1 MFSERIMKI
10 KFGVL
15 LLSFVIIFT
24 CVLLGFGCKKE
35 DKPTPDGPQE
45 EMLAVDYRV
54 SNDGTYAVVS
64 GLKGK
69 ATEGEQFCVTIDEI
83 YSGKPVIE
91 VEKNAFENREEIY
104 ELLVSERIRKIGE
117 SAFFNCANL
126 TKLYLGNALTTIGNS
141 AFQGCVSLD
150 FVDIPSGVTA
160 IGEYAFS
167 GCKGIVRLSFAQ
179 NSRLFTIKNSA
190 FFMCEGMTTIYL
202 PNSVETIGAYAFGG
216 CTSLVAVVI
225 GNGTKSIGEG
235 AFYGCDAL
243 KYVFYEESEG
253 NWENITVGEKDN
265 ESLFSA
271 TVCFYSEE
279 EPEENEDGTAYL
291 GNFWH
296 YVNGSPEIW
305 TK

>member
-1 MFSERIMKI
+1 MKI

-24 CVLLGFGCKKE
+24 CALLGFGCKKE
-35 DKPTPDGPQE
+35 DKPVPVDPQE

-64 GLKGK
+64 GLKGNAK
-69 ATEGEQFCVTIDEI
+69 EGEQFSVVIDEF
-83 YSGKPVIE
+83 YSGKAVVE
-91 VEKNAFENREEIY
+91 VKNDAFKNREEVY
-104 ELLVSERIRKIGE
+104 DLVISERIREIGD
-117 SAFFNCANL
+117 SAFYGCKNL
-126 TKLYLGNALTTIGNS
+126 SKVYLGNALITVGES
-141 AFQGCVSLD
+141 AFQGCESLNII
-150 FVDIPSGVTA
+150 DIPSSVKV
-160 IGEYAFS
+160 IRDYAFS
-167 GCKGIVRLSFAQ
+167 NCTDLIKVGFSGDSKLSE
-179 NSRLFTIKNSA
+179 IKNSA

-235 AFYGCDAL
+235 VFYGCDAL

-279 EPEENEDGTAYL
+279 EPEENEDGTAYV